1 MGGKYG
7 CFTIQNEVISEKW
20 MAIKRL
26 KRGETQ
32 LAWGIC
38 ETEEGKGQEF
48 GPGKMCF
55 LGQFG

>member
-1 MGGKYG
+1 
-7 CFTIQNEVISEKW
+7 

-26 KRGETQ
+26 KKNDTY
-32 LAWGIC
+32 LAWGVSNV
-38 ETEEGKGQEF
+38 EESQGPTL